1 MLDDDAREISSDV
14 AVVVERALDLVEKL
28 RGDAG
33 DGHLTTSVLLL
44 VHNTDTGMVD
54 CGDGEAQVDVLAGLE
69 QFLEVSAITT
79 RDVSRA
85 LEQMAE
91 DERTRELV
99 ELA

>member
-1 MLDDDAREISSDV
+1 MLDDNAREISSDI
-14 AVVVERALDLVEKL
+14 AVVVERALDLIEEL
-28 RGDAG
+28 RGYTGNA
-33 DGHLTTSVLLL
+33 HLTTSVLLL
-44 VHNTDTGMVD
+44 VHNTDTGVID
-54 CGDGEAQVDVLAGLE
+54 CGDGETQVDVLAGLE